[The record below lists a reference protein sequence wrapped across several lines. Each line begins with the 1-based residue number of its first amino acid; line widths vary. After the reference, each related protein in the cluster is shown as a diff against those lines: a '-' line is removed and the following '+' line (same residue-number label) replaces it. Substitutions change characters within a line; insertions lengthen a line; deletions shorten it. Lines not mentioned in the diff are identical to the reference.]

1 MRAINRG
8 STAFQRSLGDETGGM
23 DPMETEPKPSDRK
36 VLAGLV
42 ERVTYQNA
50 DNVFCVFGLKAR
62 GHRDLVTV
70 VGHEF
75 PPASGSLPPA
85 TG

>member
-36 VLAGLV
+36 GLAGLV
-42 ERVTYQNA
+42 ERVTYQNVE
-50 DNVFCVFGLKAR
+50 NGFCVIRVTAR

-70 VGHEF
+70 VGH
-75 PPASGSLPPA
+75 AA
-85 TG
+85 TISAG